1 MGSGKPLTEHKK
13 GQIDAL
19 SSEGHSKRYIAKSV
33 GCSRT
38 AVTNYVK
45 DRINYGKRHLHGRP
59 RKLNA
64 RDERR
69 LCRAAA
75 PGNLSSAK
83 LVKQLNLPVSR
94 RTVSRALNDSGICSM

>member
-1 MGSGKPLTEHKK
+1 MQYASTSDDTWARTFFSDMKK
-13 GQIDAL
+13 WNL
-19 SSEGHSKRYIAKSV
+19 EGPDGLKYYWH
-33 GCSRT
+33 CRT

-75 PGNLSSAK
+75 PGNLSWAK

-94 RTVSRALNDSGICSM
+94 RTVSRALNDSGIF